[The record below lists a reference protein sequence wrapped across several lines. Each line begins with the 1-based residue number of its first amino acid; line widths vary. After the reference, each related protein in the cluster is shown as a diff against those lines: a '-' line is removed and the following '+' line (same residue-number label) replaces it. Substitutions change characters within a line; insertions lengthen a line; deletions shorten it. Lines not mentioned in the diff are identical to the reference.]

1 MLANGSVILS
11 EAKDPMHAC
20 GASGNA
26 RHSRD
31 ADDLAVKLLEDPA

>member
-1 MLANGSVILS
+1 MPPNGSVILS

-26 RHSRD
+26 MYSRD
-31 ADDLAVKLLEDPA
+31 AEDLAAELLNDLA